1 MLLLQADDLKYL
13 GFVTV
18 EVPETVYLLCK
29 EAKLLQSCEELWEI
43 RKNEILAYPDPLL
56 GLSTEERYGSDYFW
70 SELET
75 TFRKYV
81 KPGQIVFRAMPLT
94 GGHSNE
100 HVLRGFTTH
109 FVIDSNILRSLDEVH
124 KQLAAKLGSDYKCEE
139 ADCLCQRK
147 LLSNSM
153 VDALSR
159 QKGGPSRDRIC
170 FDVMAEYMQVS
181 PPPHVNLSQSTSIPS
196 SPAVSCPNSAHGDAV
211 RTFAISG
218 GSPGSRPVSSVEHVS
233 GVNLAALNISGG
245 GLPVTSGQQGSQPN
259 GETHVGASIGR
270 PQEIRVVQ
278 EHETPMTPG
287 MQDPVLFH
295 NGIQAALASVLKHS
309 AGQGCPPAVIRS
321 CNHPSTGGTADTVT
335 VRLCPNKS
343 KNPLRP
349 SDIKLVSCV
358 VPGDKGKRLY
368 IPVSFDLSSWSQAM
382 SQEAQKSYE
391 LLERLHELFLPGVAP
406 VNMYYD
412 ADDGCIAFNQG
423 NKLWYNAHADHAYD
437 QSPQGVR
444 LFN

>member
-1 MLLLQADDLKYL
+1 LQADDLKYL

-18 EVPETVYLLCK
+18 EVPETVYLLFK
-29 EAKLLQSCEELWEI
+29 EAKLLQSREELWEI
-43 RKNEILAYPDPLL
+43 RKNEILAFPDPLL
-56 GLSTEERYGSDYFW
+56 GLSAEERYGFDYFR

-81 KPGQIVFRAMPLT
+81 KPGQIVFRAMPLP

-100 HVLRGFTTH
+100 HVFRGFTTH
-109 FVIDSNILRSLDEVH
+109 FVIDFNILRSLDEVH

-139 ADCLCQRK
+139 ADCLCKRK

-170 FDVMAEYMQVS
+170 FNVMAGYMQVS
-181 PPPHVNLSQSTSIPS
+181 RPPHVNLSQSTSIPS
-196 SPAVSCPNSAHGDAV
+196 SPAVSRPSSAHGDAV
-211 RTFAISG
+211 RTAAIHG
-218 GSPGSRPVSSVEHVS
+218 GSHGSRPASSVDHMS

-245 GLPVTSGQQGSQPN
+245 GLPVASGQQASQN
-259 GETHVGASIGR
+259 AGEPHVGASIGR
-270 PQEIRVVQ
+270 PQVVRVVQ
-278 EHETPMTPG
+278 ERETPMTPG

-309 AGQGCPPAVIRS
+309 GGQGCPPAVIRS
-321 CNHPSTGGTADTVT
+321 CNHPSTGGAADTVT

-349 SDIKLVSCV
+349 SNIKLV
-358 VPGDKGKRLY
+358 
-368 IPVSFDLSSWSQAM
+368 
-382 SQEAQKSYE
+382 
-391 LLERLHELFLPGVAP
+391 
-406 VNMYYD
+406 
-412 ADDGCIAFNQG
+412 
-423 NKLWYNAHADHAYD
+423 
-437 QSPQGVR
+437 
-444 LFN
+444 